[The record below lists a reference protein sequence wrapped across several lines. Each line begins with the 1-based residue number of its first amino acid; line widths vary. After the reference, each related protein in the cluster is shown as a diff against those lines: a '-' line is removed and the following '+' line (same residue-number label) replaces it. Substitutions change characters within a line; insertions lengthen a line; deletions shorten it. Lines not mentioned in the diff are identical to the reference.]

1 MRSIS
6 SADRRI
12 KNKKR
17 GIQMTSRK
25 PTEELEHEHRIIQ
38 QVVGGMAVLIE
49 KLESGKDIDP
59 AVLTDLSE
67 FMQTFGDKCHHGKEE
82 DYLFKLL
89 EKKGVPVSGCPLAVL
104 LHEHEKGR
112 SLMADLKLTSET
124 YIRTPRAGKEALIGT
139 LRKLIELYPA
149 HIWKEDY
156 LLFPM
161 TNKLLNDSEQKE
173 LLTQFEQHDSEIGI
187 DVHHGFEQLA
197 GRILEMICSGVGT
210 CHAA

>member
-1 MRSIS
+1 
-6 SADRRI
+6 
-12 KNKKR
+12 
-17 GIQMTSRK
+17 MTNRK
-25 PTEELEHEHRIIQ
+25 ATEELEHEHRIIQ
-38 QVVGGMAVLIE
+38 QVVGGMAVIIE
-49 KLESGKDIDP
+49 KLESGKEIDP

-112 SLMADLKLTSET
+112 GLLADLKLASET
-124 YIRTPRAGKEALIGT
+124 YIRAPHAGKEALIGT
-139 LRKLIELYPA
+139 LRRLIELYPA

-161 TNKLLNDSEQKE
+161 TNKLLSESDQEE
-173 LLTQFEQHDSEIGI
+173 LRAQFEQHDSEIGI

-197 GRILEMICSGVGT
+197 GRILEMICGEAT
-210 CHAA
+210 ACHAA

>member
-1 MRSIS
+1 MTN
-6 SADRRI
+6 RR
-12 KNKKR
+12 
-17 GIQMTSRK
+17 

-38 QVVGGMAVLIE
+38 QVVGGMAVIVE
-49 KLESGKDIDP
+49 KLESGNEIDP
-59 AVLTDLSE
+59 VVLTDLSE

-89 EKKGVPVSGCPLAVL
+89 EKKGVPVSGCPLAAL

-173 LLTQFEQHDSEIGI
+173 LLAQFQRHDSEIGI

-197 GRILEMICSGVGT
+197 GRILQMICAGAST

>member
-1 MRSIS
+1 
-6 SADRRI
+6 
-12 KNKKR
+12 
-17 GIQMTSRK
+17 MTSRK

-49 KLESGKDIDP
+49 KLESGKEIDA
-59 AVLTDLSE
+59 AVLTDLFE
-67 FMQTFGDKCHHGKEE
+67 FMQTFGDRCHHGKEE
-82 DYLFKLL
+82 IYLFKLL

-112 SLMADLKLTSET
+112 NLMADLKLTSET
-124 YIRTPRAGKEALIGT
+124 YIRTPGAGREALIGT
-139 LRKLIELYPA
+139 LRRLIELYPS

-161 TNKLLNDSEQKE
+161 ADKLLSDTEQEE
-173 LLTQFEQHDSEIGI
+173 LSARFEQHESEIGM

-197 GRILEMICSGVGT
+197 GRILEMICGESST

>member
-1 MRSIS
+1 MM
-6 SADRRI
+6 
-12 KNKKR
+12 N
-17 GIQMTSRK
+17 RK

-49 KLESGKDIDP
+49 KLESGKEVDP
-59 AVLTDLSE
+59 SVFTDLSE
-67 FMQTFGDKCHHGKEE
+67 FLQTFGDRCHHGKEE
-82 DYLFKLL
+82 LYLFKLL

-104 LHEHEKGR
+104 LHEHQKGR
-112 SLMADLKLTSET
+112 NLMADLKLTSET
-124 YIRTPRAGKEALIGT
+124 YLRTPNAGKEALIGT
-139 LRKLIELYPA
+139 LRRLIELYPA

-161 TNKLLNDSEQKE
+161 AEKLLSEDEQSE
-173 LLTQFEQHDSEIGI
+173 LAAQFAQHESEVGL

-197 GRILEMICSGVGT
+197 GRILEMVCGEAAK

>member
-1 MRSIS
+1 
-6 SADRRI
+6 
-12 KNKKR
+12 
-17 GIQMTSRK
+17 MTNRK
-25 PTEELEHEHRIIQ
+25 ATEELEHEHRIIQ
-38 QVVGGMAVLIE
+38 QVVGGMAIIIE
-49 KLESGKDIDP
+49 KLESGKEIDP

-112 SLMADLKLTSET
+112 GLMADLKLTSET

-139 LRKLIELYPA
+139 LRRLIELYPA

-161 TNKLLNDSEQKE
+161 TNKLLSESEQEE
-173 LLTQFEQHDSEIGI
+173 LRAQFEQHDSEIGI

-197 GRILEMICSGVGT
+197 GRILEMICGEAT
-210 CHAA
+210 ACHAA

>member
-1 MRSIS
+1 
-6 SADRRI
+6 
-12 KNKKR
+12 
-17 GIQMTSRK
+17 MTNRK
-25 PTEELEHEHRIIQ
+25 PTEELEHEHRIMQ

-49 KLESGKDIDP
+49 KLESGKEFDP

-67 FMQTFGDKCHHGKEE
+67 FMQTFGDRCHHGKEE
-82 DYLFKLL
+82 KYLFKLL

-104 LHEHEKGR
+104 HHEHEKSR

-124 YIRTPRAGKEALIGT
+124 YMRTPSAGRKALIGT
-139 LRKLIELYPA
+139 LRRLIELYPA

-161 TNKLLNDSEQKE
+161 AEKILNAREQEE
-173 LLTQFEQHDSEIGI
+173 LSAQFEQHESEIGI

-197 GRILEMICSGVGT
+197 GRILEMVCGEVSACKI
-210 CHAA
+210 A

>member
-1 MRSIS
+1 
-6 SADRRI
+6 
-12 KNKKR
+12 
-17 GIQMTSRK
+17 MTNRK
-25 PTEELEHEHRIIQ
+25 ATEELEHEHRIIQ
-38 QVVGGMAVLIE
+38 QVVGGMAVIIE
-49 KLESGKDIDP
+49 KLESGKEIDP

-112 SLMADLKLTSET
+112 GLLADLKLTSET

-139 LRKLIELYPA
+139 LRRLIELYPA

-161 TNKLLNDSEQKE
+161 TNKLLSESDQEE
-173 LLTQFEQHDSEIGI
+173 LRAQFEQHDSEIGI

-197 GRILEMICSGVGT
+197 GRILEMICGEAT
-210 CHAA
+210 ACHAA

>member
-1 MRSIS
+1 
-6 SADRRI
+6 
-12 KNKKR
+12 
-17 GIQMTSRK
+17 MTNRK
-25 PTEELEHEHRIIQ
+25 ATEELEHEHRIIQ
-38 QVVGGMAVLIE
+38 QVVGGMAIIIE
-49 KLESGKDIDP
+49 KLESGKEIDP

-112 SLMADLKLTSET
+112 GLLADLKLTSET
-124 YIRTPRAGKEALIGT
+124 YIRAPHAGKEALIGT
-139 LRKLIELYPA
+139 LRRLIELYPA

-161 TNKLLNDSEQKE
+161 TNKLLSESNQEE
-173 LLTQFEQHDSEIGI
+173 LRAQFEHHDSEIGI

-197 GRILEMICSGVGT
+197 GRILEMICGEAT
-210 CHAA
+210 ACHAA

>member
-1 MRSIS
+1 
-6 SADRRI
+6 
-12 KNKKR
+12 
-17 GIQMTSRK
+17 MTNRK
-25 PTEELEHEHRIIQ
+25 ATEELEHEHRIIQ
-38 QVVGGMAVLIE
+38 QVVGGMAIIIE
-49 KLESGKDIDP
+49 KLESGKEIDP

-112 SLMADLKLTSET
+112 GLLADLKLTSET
-124 YIRTPRAGKEALIGT
+124 YIRAPHAGKEALIGT
-139 LRKLIELYPA
+139 LRRLIELYPA

-161 TNKLLNDSEQKE
+161 TNKLLSESDQEE
-173 LLTQFEQHDSEIGI
+173 LRAQFEQHDSEIGI

-197 GRILEMICSGVGT
+197 GRILEMICGEAT
-210 CHAA
+210 ACHAA

>member
-1 MRSIS
+1 M
-6 SADRRI
+6 A
-12 KNKKR
+12 N
-17 GIQMTSRK
+17 RK
-25 PTEELEHEHRIIQ
+25 PTEELEQEHRIIQ
-38 QVVGGMAVLIE
+38 QVVGGMAVIIE
-49 KLESGKDIDP
+49 KLESGKEIDP

-161 TNKLLNDSEQKE
+161 TNKLLNDSEQRE
-173 LLTQFEQHDSEIGI
+173 LLTQFERHDSEIGI

-197 GRILEMICSGVGT
+197 GRILEMICGEASI

>member
-1 MRSIS
+1 
-6 SADRRI
+6 
-12 KNKKR
+12 
-17 GIQMTSRK
+17 MTNRK
-25 PTEELEHEHRIIQ
+25 ATEELEHEHRIIQ
-38 QVVGGMAVLIE
+38 QVVGGMAIIIE
-49 KLESGKDIDP
+49 KLESGKEIDP

-112 SLMADLKLTSET
+112 GLLADLKLASET
-124 YIRTPRAGKEALIGT
+124 YIRAPQAGKEALIGT
-139 LRKLIELYPA
+139 LRRLIELYPA

-161 TNKLLNDSEQKE
+161 TNKLLSESDQEE
-173 LLTQFEQHDSEIGI
+173 LRAQFEQHDSEIGI

-197 GRILEMICSGVGT
+197 GRILEMICGEAT
-210 CHAA
+210 ACHAA

>member
-1 MRSIS
+1 
-6 SADRRI
+6 
-12 KNKKR
+12 
-17 GIQMTSRK
+17 MTNRK

-38 QVVGGMAVLIE
+38 QVVGGMAMLIE
-49 KLESGKDIDP
+49 KLESGKEIDP

-67 FMQTFGDKCHHGKEE
+67 FMQTFGDRCHHGKEE
-82 DYLFKLL
+82 QYLFKLL

-124 YIRTPRAGKEALIGT
+124 YVRTPGAGRAALVGT
-139 LRKLIELYPA
+139 LRRLIELYPA

-161 TNKLLNDSEQKE
+161 TEKLLSATEQEE
-173 LLTQFEQHDSEIGI
+173 LSAQFAQHESEIGV

-197 GRILEMICSGVGT
+197 GRILEMVCGEAGACKI
-210 CHAA
+210 A

>member
-1 MRSIS
+1 
-6 SADRRI
+6 
-12 KNKKR
+12 
-17 GIQMTSRK
+17 MTSRK

-49 KLESGKDIDP
+49 KLESGKGIDA
-59 AVLTDLSE
+59 AVLTDLFE
-67 FMQTFGDKCHHGKEE
+67 FMQTFGDRCHHGKEE
-82 DYLFKLL
+82 IYLFKLL

-112 SLMADLKLTSET
+112 NLLADLKLTSET
-124 YIRTPRAGKEALIGT
+124 YIRTPGAGREALIGT
-139 LRKLIELYPA
+139 LRRLIELYPS

-161 TNKLLNDSEQKE
+161 ADKLLSDTEQEE
-173 LLTQFEQHDSEIGI
+173 LSARFEQHESEIGI

-197 GRILEMICSGVGT
+197 GRLLEMICGESST
-210 CHAA
+210 CHVA

>member
-1 MRSIS
+1 MMNTK
-6 SADRRI
+6 A
-12 KNKKR
+12 
-17 GIQMTSRK
+17 
-25 PTEELEHEHRIIQ
+25 TEELEHEHRIIQ

-49 KLESGKDIDP
+49 KLESGKEIDP

-67 FMQTFGDKCHHGKEE
+67 FMHTFGDRCHHGKEE
-82 DYLFKLL
+82 NYLFKLL

-124 YIRTPRAGKEALIGT
+124 YIRTPSAGREALIGT
-139 LRKLIELYPA
+139 LRRLIELYPA

-161 TNKLLNDSEQKE
+161 AEKLLSDREQRE
-173 LLTQFEQHDSEIGI
+173 LSAQFAQHESEIGT
-187 DVHHGFEQLA
+187 DVHHGFAQLA
-197 GRILEMICSGVGT
+197 GRILELICAGT
-210 CHAA
+210 GACQAA

>member
-1 MRSIS
+1 
-6 SADRRI
+6 
-12 KNKKR
+12 
-17 GIQMTSRK
+17 MTNGK

-49 KLESGKDIDP
+49 KLESGTEVDP
-59 AVLTDLSE
+59 SVFTDLSE
-67 FMQTFGDKCHHGKEE
+67 FLQTFGDRCHHGKEE

-89 EKKGVPVSGCPLAVL
+89 ERKGVPVSGCPLAVL

-112 SLMADLKLTSET
+112 SLMADLKLTAAT
-124 YIRTPRAGKEALIGT
+124 YVRTPNAGKEALIGT
-139 LRKLIELYPA
+139 LRRLIELYPA

-161 TNKLLNDSEQKE
+161 AEKLLTESEQKE
-173 LLTQFEQHDSEIGI
+173 LATQFAEHEAAIGT

-197 GRILEMICSGVGT
+197 GRILQMICGEVAS

>member
-1 MRSIS
+1 
-6 SADRRI
+6 
-12 KNKKR
+12 
-17 GIQMTSRK
+17 MTNRK
-25 PTEELEHEHRIIQ
+25 PTEELEQEHRIIQ

-49 KLESGKDIDP
+49 KLESGKEIDP

-67 FMQTFGDKCHHGKEE
+67 FMQTFGDRCHHGKEE
-82 DYLFKLL
+82 QYLFKLL

-112 SLMADLKLTSET
+112 RLMADLKLTSET
-124 YIRTPRAGKEALIGT
+124 YIRTPRAGKESLIGT
-139 LRKLIELYPA
+139 LRRLIELYPA

-161 TNKLLNDSEQKE
+161 ANKLLNDSEQRE
-173 LLTQFEQHDSEIGI
+173 LLMQFEQHDFEIGI

-197 GRILEMICSGVGT
+197 GRILEMICAGT
-210 CHAA
+210 GACHAA

>member
-1 MRSIS
+1 
-6 SADRRI
+6 
-12 KNKKR
+12 
-17 GIQMTSRK
+17 MTNRK
-25 PTEELEHEHRIIQ
+25 ATEELEHEHRIIQ
-38 QVVGGMAVLIE
+38 QVVGGMAVIIE
-49 KLESGKDIDP
+49 KLESGKEIDP

-112 SLMADLKLTSET
+112 GLLADLKLTSET
-124 YIRTPRAGKEALIGT
+124 YIRAPHAGKEALIGT
-139 LRKLIELYPA
+139 LRRLIELYPA

-161 TNKLLNDSEQKE
+161 TNKLLSESEQEE
-173 LLTQFEQHDSEIGI
+173 LRAQFEQHDSEIGI

-197 GRILEMICSGVGT
+197 GRILEMICGEAT
-210 CHAA
+210 ACHAA

>member
-1 MRSIS
+1 
-6 SADRRI
+6 
-12 KNKKR
+12 
-17 GIQMTSRK
+17 MTSRK

-38 QVVGGMAVLIE
+38 QVVGGMAVIIE
-49 KLESGKDIDP
+49 KLESGSEIDP
-59 AVLTDLSE
+59 VVLTDLSE

-104 LHEHEKGR
+104 LHEDEKGR

-124 YIRTPRAGKEALIGT
+124 YIRTP
-139 LRKLIELYPA
+139 RKLIELYPA

-173 LLTQFEQHDSEIGI
+173 LLAQFEQHDSEIGI

-197 GRILEMICSGVGT
+197 GRILEMICAGAGT

>member
-1 MRSIS
+1 
-6 SADRRI
+6 
-12 KNKKR
+12 
-17 GIQMTSRK
+17 MTSRK

-49 KLESGKDIDP
+49 RLESGKEIDP

-104 LHEHEKGR
+104 LHEDEKGR

-173 LLTQFEQHDSEIGI
+173 LLAQFEQHDSEIGI

-197 GRILEMICSGVGT
+197 GRILEMICAGAGT